1 MYLVTVE
8 GWGKGKFAQGVDGIE
23 SLVYRAF
30 RSKKKKAPAL
40 QATLCQR
47 LPLKKLNLF
56 SSFSGVTFFCFV
68 LIFCLQNT
76 TWCLKKYSQLE
87 HRKPLYTSRNYAQPS
102 HRAQRSFSFDTVFN
116 MAWCKIV
123 LQRFLVIYH
132 GISLVTCIFLVYT
145 REFYTLRP
153 VRYSVALLVCICIY
167 LCYSLDIF

>member
-1 MYLVTVE
+1 VHIFVL
-8 GWGKGKFAQGVDGIE
+8 GRRLGFGNCGGLGQGEICPGSRRHRKPGLSSVPFQKRK
-23 SLVYRAF
+23 S
-30 RSKKKKAPAL
+30 PAL

-56 SSFSGVTFFCFV
+56 TSFSGVTFFCFV

-87 HRKPLYTSRNYAQPS
+87 HKKPLYTSRNYAQPS
-102 HRAQRSFSFDTVFN
+102 HRAQRSFWFDTVFN

-132 GISLVTCIFLVYT
+132 GISHVTCIFLVYT
-145 REFYTLRP
+145 REFYTMRP
-153 VRYSVALLVCICIY
+153 VRYSVA
-167 LCYSLDIF
+167 